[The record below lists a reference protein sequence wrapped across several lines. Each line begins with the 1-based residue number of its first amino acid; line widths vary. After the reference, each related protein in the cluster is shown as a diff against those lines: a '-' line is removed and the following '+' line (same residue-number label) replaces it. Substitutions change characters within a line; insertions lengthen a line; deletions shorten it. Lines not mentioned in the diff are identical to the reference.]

1 LQALSGVEGVI
12 KALLHRGGL
21 RAEIVAGGEI
31 RVGDVIEEV

>member
-1 LQALSGVEGVI
+1 LEALSGVAGVI

-21 RAEIVAGGEI
+21 RAEVVSGGEI